1 MAIVF
6 WMQYQWQYQY
16 QLFVEYNTNCNT
28 NTNCFWNAISM
39 AIPIP
44 IVCVIQYQ
52 WQYQYQFFFLCNFNI
67 NCNSNTFNCLRT
79 NSNVQA
85 INSYWNLP
93 ISIAIPIVPDLH
105 KQLSMAMAIP
115 SKTAIPM
122 APQYYCSCLLSTY
135 LHKSQPCSFLNLHS
149 RQWKVP
155 QSLHRVFWW
164 FHQHCMTLAKVV
176 VLHCCLMGTGYWFQL
191 GKGRKGQQEPKIY
204 GLSPPSWS
212 PDSTAFCKIA
222 DSP

>member
-1 MAIVF
+1 MAIAIVF

-122 APQYYCSCLLSTY
+122 APQYYCS
-135 LHKSQPCSFLNLHS
+135 
-149 RQWKVP
+149 R
-155 QSLHRVFWW
+155 
-164 FHQHCMTLAKVV
+164 LA
-176 VLHCCLMGTGYWFQL
+176 GRIGRWL
-191 GKGRKGQQEPKIY
+191 GKNWGANLLFFQDFSFKIRNF
-204 GLSPPSWS
+204 SKVWC
-212 PDSTAFCKIA
+212 TF
-222 DSP
+222 

>member
-1 MAIVF
+1 MAIAIVF

-122 APQYYCSCLLSTY
+122 APQYYCSCLAPTQPDFGKVYSV
-135 LHKSQPCSFLNLHS
+135 KSESMKKLDSQTSPWCEENEMFFVS
-149 RQWKVP
+149 QEVP
-155 QSLHRVFWW
+155 FPATSDQTWAIVLRSHWYCCFWRYC
-164 FHQHCMTLAKVV
+164 HC
-176 VLHCCLMGTGYWFQL
+176 HW
-191 GKGRKGQQEPKIY
+191 
-204 GLSPPSWS
+204 
-212 PDSTAFCKIA
+212 
-222 DSP
+222 

>member
-1 MAIVF
+1 MTIAIVF

-122 APQYYCSCLLSTY
+122 APQYYCSCLPSMQDFKPSKQN
-135 LHKSQPCSFLNLHS
+135 HA
-149 RQWKVP
+149 QWAAN
-155 QSLHRVFWW
+155 F
-164 FHQHCMTLAKVV
+164 
-176 VLHCCLMGTGYWFQL
+176 
-191 GKGRKGQQEPKIY
+191 RKKDR
-204 GLSPPSWS
+204 LSPS
-212 PDSTAFCKIA
+212 PYMYTGIRHEQ
-222 DSP
+222 

>member
-1 MAIVF
+1 
-6 WMQYQWQYQY
+6 MQYQWQYQY

-122 APQYYCSCLLSTY
+122 APQYYCSCLLP
-135 LHKSQPCSFLNLHS
+135 LS
-149 RQWKVP
+149 RN
-155 QSLHRVFWW
+155 
-164 FHQHCMTLAKVV
+164 
-176 VLHCCLMGTGYWFQL
+176 GTARLLF
-191 GKGRKGQQEPKIY
+191 IN
-204 GLSPPSWS
+204 
-212 PDSTAFCKIA
+212 STAFLHQVGEF
-222 DSP
+222 

>member
-1 MAIVF
+1 MAIAIVF

-122 APQYYCSCLLSTY
+122 APQYYCSCLPPTMCHAQQLQ
-135 LHKSQPCSFLNLHS
+135 LLWE
-149 RQWKVP
+149 QWKRREE
-155 QSLHRVFWW
+155 QLMLFSLFFKTIDLSNCCQDSSLGGPVYTCSCIVLRG
-164 FHQHCMTLAKVV
+164 LA
-176 VLHCCLMGTGYWFQL
+176 
-191 GKGRKGQQEPKIY
+191 
-204 GLSPPSWS
+204 
-212 PDSTAFCKIA
+212 
-222 DSP
+222 

>member
-1 MAIVF
+1 MAIAIVF

-122 APQYYCSCLLSTY
+122 APQYYCSCLHCSQRITGSRIVTNRSGHFVPIALIGLGKL
-135 LHKSQPCSFLNLHS
+135 LHRLCAFDFFKGNIALQNSLQDLPFFQSHM
-149 RQWKVP
+149 
-155 QSLHRVFWW
+155 QSL
-164 FHQHCMTLAKVV
+164 AKAWYRKERRM
-176 VLHCCLMGTGYWFQL
+176 LCKFQNL
-191 GKGRKGQQEPKIY
+191 FSKVH
-204 GLSPPSWS
+204 
-212 PDSTAFCKIA
+212 
-222 DSP
+222 

>member
-1 MAIVF
+1 MAMAIAIVF

-52 WQYQYQFFFLCNFNI
+52 WQYQFFFLCNFNI

-122 APQYYCSCLLSTY
+122 APQYYCSCL
-135 LHKSQPCSFLNLHS
+135 
-149 RQWKVP
+149 
-155 QSLHRVFWW
+155 
-164 FHQHCMTLAKVV
+164 
-176 VLHCCLMGTGYWFQL
+176 MG
-191 GKGRKGQQEPKIY
+191 R
-204 GLSPPSWS
+204 
-212 PDSTAFCKIA
+212 
-222 DSP
+222 

>member
-1 MAIVF
+1 MAIAIVF

-122 APQYYCSCLLSTY
+122 APQYYCSCLPLTWEVLSGWPLMLLILCY
-135 LHKSQPCSFLNLHS
+135 SKQFWMS
-149 RQWKVP
+149 RIFKD
-155 QSLHRVFWW
+155 QS
-164 FHQHCMTLAKVV
+164 
-176 VLHCCLMGTGYWFQL
+176 GTQKMDLWY
-191 GKGRKGQQEPKIY
+191 
-204 GLSPPSWS
+204 
-212 PDSTAFCKIA
+212 
-222 DSP
+222 

>member
-1 MAIVF
+1 MAIAIVF

-122 APQYYCSCLLSTY
+122 APQYYCSCLQGDVWNVSVTFQAHLSWQSVCYLHVDDWRISLVLNESHPVWSTY
-135 LHKSQPCSFLNLHS
+135 IVETCGLLNIL
-149 RQWKVP
+149 KNAGCGK
-155 QSLHRVFWW
+155 SLHALLWLLQKLSMSVF
-164 FHQHCMTLAKVV
+164 FL
-176 VLHCCLMGTGYWFQL
+176 
-191 GKGRKGQQEPKIY
+191 
-204 GLSPPSWS
+204 
-212 PDSTAFCKIA
+212 
-222 DSP
+222 

>member
-1 MAIVF
+1 MAIAIVF

-122 APQYYCSCLLSTY
+122 APQYYCSCLDYRWQHFFATNFFSWGREPWGY
-135 LHKSQPCSFLNLHS
+135 MQNPI
-149 RQWKVP
+149 
-155 QSLHRVFWW
+155 HR
-164 FHQHCMTLAKVV
+164 
-176 VLHCCLMGTGYWFQL
+176 
-191 GKGRKGQQEPKIY
+191 
-204 GLSPPSWS
+204 
-212 PDSTAFCKIA
+212 
-222 DSP
+222 

>member
-1 MAIVF
+1 MKKAWLDIISISNGNGNSNCF

-122 APQYYCSCLLSTY
+122 APQYYCSCLLWRQFNGFFILLSRFRWMLKILFWMHENFSCLQFHLICNHY
-135 LHKSQPCSFLNLHS
+135 KDLQSYKKIIYHYKNFIVSVVKSF
-149 RQWKVP
+149 QW
-155 QSLHRVFWW
+155 
-164 FHQHCMTLAKVV
+164 
-176 VLHCCLMGTGYWFQL
+176 QL
-191 GKGRKGQQEPKIY
+191 
-204 GLSPPSWS
+204 W
-212 PDSTAFCKIA
+212 
-222 DSP
+222 

>member
-1 MAIVF
+1 MAIAIVF

-93 ISIAIPIVPDLH
+93 ISIAIPRRNCCKHFHVHRPLVFMLISHDMSDL
-105 KQLSMAMAIP
+105 P
-115 SKTAIPM
+115 SCDFDKNWSLTCAWLF
-122 APQYYCSCLLSTY
+122 Y
-135 LHKSQPCSFLNLHS
+135 
-149 RQWKVP
+149 
-155 QSLHRVFWW
+155 QSHMMVGKAY
-164 FHQHCMTLAKVV
+164 HEKLA
-176 VLHCCLMGTGYWFQL
+176 
-191 GKGRKGQQEPKIY
+191 
-204 GLSPPSWS
+204 
-212 PDSTAFCKIA
+212 
-222 DSP
+222 

>member
-1 MAIVF
+1 MAIAIVY

-122 APQYYCSCLLSTY
+122 APQYYCSCLSPTWYCWPLASRSSWSY
-135 LHKSQPCSFLNLHS
+135 DPHLCRSFL
-149 RQWKVP
+149 
-155 QSLHRVFWW
+155 QSLNAHIFQSGLRWSEFEVPNYLADLKATLPSFWRVRS
-164 FHQHCMTLAKVV
+164 
-176 VLHCCLMGTGYWFQL
+176 G
-191 GKGRKGQQEPKIY
+191 
-204 GLSPPSWS
+204 
-212 PDSTAFCKIA
+212 
-222 DSP
+222 

>member
-1 MAIVF
+1 MAIAIVF

-122 APQYYCSCLLSTY
+122 APQYYCSCLGGIAPKHGWAVAPLAQADY
-135 LHKSQPCSFLNLHS
+135 LPGPYWNNIFLPNN
-149 RQWKVP
+149 
-155 QSLHRVFWW
+155 FI
-164 FHQHCMTLAKVV
+164 
-176 VLHCCLMGTGYWFQL
+176 G
-191 GKGRKGQQEPKIY
+191 
-204 GLSPPSWS
+204 
-212 PDSTAFCKIA
+212 
-222 DSP
+222 

>member
-1 MAIVF
+1 
-6 WMQYQWQYQY
+6 
-16 QLFVEYNTNCNT
+16 
-28 NTNCFWNAISM
+28 M

-122 APQYYCSCLLSTY
+122 APQYYCSCLAGHIVS
-135 LHKSQPCSFLNLHS
+135 
-149 RQWKVP
+149 
-155 QSLHRVFWW
+155 
-164 FHQHCMTLAKVV
+164 HCLAKSIKCQRPHINIFQTCW
-176 VLHCCLMGTGYWFQL
+176 HCAWCSITRRARLAQQAQL
-191 GKGRKGQQEPKIY
+191 SNRDTRISTSNMEYPRATPYQLTLFISVAFSQESAE
-204 GLSPPSWS
+204 L
-212 PDSTAFCKIA
+212 T
-222 DSP
+222 

>member
-1 MAIVF
+1 MALAIPISIILGI
-6 WMQYQWQYQY
+6 QCQWQYQY

-122 APQYYCSCLLSTY
+122 APQYYCSCLPVLLPWFRY
-135 LHKSQPCSFLNLHS
+135 FRKPLIHKSCIQD
-149 RQWKVP
+149 
-155 QSLHRVFWW
+155 
-164 FHQHCMTLAKVV
+164 
-176 VLHCCLMGTGYWFQL
+176 
-191 GKGRKGQQEPKIY
+191 RKRALK
-204 GLSPPSWS
+204 
-212 PDSTAFCKIA
+212 
-222 DSP
+222 